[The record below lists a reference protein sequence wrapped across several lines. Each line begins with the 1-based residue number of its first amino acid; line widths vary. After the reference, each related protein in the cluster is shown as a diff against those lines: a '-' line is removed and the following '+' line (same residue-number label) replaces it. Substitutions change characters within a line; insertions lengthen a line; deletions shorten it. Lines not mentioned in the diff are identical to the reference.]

1 MPTKLAAFGLIVS
14 TFFYPFHSAYASDD
28 NLQIVMVEDVN
39 WGYLNPLRGDMSPS
53 AANLWGDRTIDS
65 ATGMLVKFNKG
76 FSSPPHIHNVS
87 YRGIV
92 IDGLLHNDDP
102 SAEKSWLATGSFWTQ
117 PAGQNHI
124 TAASGDSNLIYL
136 EIDEGPYLVQPSKE
150 QFDNGEHPINLHQLN
165 MVWLGHDESALID
178 SQNASIVH
186 LWRNHVDGLTSG
198 VLIKLASEFAGKI
211 LSDGNS
217 LRSVVISGEV
227 NLNSKNNQTLA
238 ILKPGSYFASN
249 GRSAHWLSANSES
262 ILYLRYDGKL
272 RIIDQ

>member
-1 MPTKLAAFGLIVS
+1 MPIKLSAFRLIVS
-14 TFFYPFHSAYASDD
+14 TFFYLFHSAYASDE

-53 AANLWGDRTIDS
+53 AANLWGDRTTDS

-76 FSSPPHIHNVS
+76 FSSPPHIHNIS

-102 SAEKSWLATGSFWTQ
+102 GAEKSWLATGSFWTQ
-117 PAGQNHI
+117 PAGHNHI
-124 TAASGDSNLIYL
+124 TAASAESNLIYL
-136 EIDEGPYLVQPSKE
+136 EIDQGPYLVQPSKE
-150 QFDNGEHPINLHQLN
+150 QFDNGEHSINLHQSN

-186 LWRNHVDGLTSG
+186 LWRNYDDDLTSG
-198 VLIKLASEFAGKI
+198 ILIKLASGFAGKI
-211 LSDGNS
+211 ISDGNS
-217 LRSVVISGEV
+217 LRSVLISGEV
-227 NLNSKNNQTLA
+227 NLNSNNNQTLA
-238 ILKPGSYFASN
+238 TLRPGSYFASN
-249 GRSAHWLSANSES
+249 GNFTHWLRANSES

-272 RIIDQ
+272 NIIDQ